1 MAGLINSAMGATQDD
16 AMGAGGAPAGAMP
29 PGQMPQ
35 DQGGAPD
42 LSQDQG
48 GASDPSQEQ
57 GSKDGKTDAGAVKM
71 VIIMAMKALYND
83 GNIQHALD
91 MIQSAPSP
99 AKGLADATWDLMQH
113 LDDKTGSKIPLQALA
128 PAASE
133 VLGLIADSAA
143 KKGLPVHGKEIAIA
157 TQAMVLRLMTIAGM
171 DTSQM
176 QASVSKVNY
185 DQVGAMIDQQLSQ
198 KER

>member
-42 LSQDQG
+42 
-48 GASDPSQEQ
+48 PSQGQ
-57 GSKDGKTDAGAVKM
+57 GNKEGKTDAGAVKM

-83 GNIQHALD
+83 GNIQYALD

-113 LDDKTGSKIPLQALA
+113 LDDKAGSKIPLQALA

-185 DQVGAMIDQQLSQ
+185 DQVGAMIDHQLSQ